1 MIQYNSTA
9 PTLLTGQTVPEQA
22 DCAGSVYSNNEGR
35 KATYRAVTSG
45 VVVTANGVLMQIIGS
60 ATKTVRI
67 NRIACNGILTT
78 AGMVLVQVN
87 RTTAAASS
95 VSNAVVVTPRPSW
108 TPQAPRRP
116 RLRPAIPRP
125 RSARA
130 TRYWHQLAR
139 FMRRPL
145 RFQPALNFYLAT
157 ATANRL
163 FCVARPNG
171 HRSRSPRRPTRALC
185 STSTWNLQRN
195 NRFPQG
201 RGQRIVTHPTTLGR
215 MTTRT
220 LMAIHRHQRTRHD
233 TAMRQYG
240 HHQRGIV

>member
-95 VSNAVVVTPRPSW
+95 VSNAVVVTPRPLDTTSAAA
-108 TPQAPRRP
+108 TAVATSYTAAT
-116 RLRPAIPRP
+116 LGTGNTLLA
-125 RSARA
+125 SARA
-130 TRYWHQLAR
+130 LYA
-139 FMRRPL
+139 P
-145 RFQPALNFYLAT
+145 AT
-157 ATANRL
+157 ALSTGVEFLFGNRNGQSLVLRGTSEWAQITVATSSYTGAL
-163 FCVARPNG
+163 FDIDVEF
-171 HRSRSPRRPTRALC
+171 TEE
-185 STSTWNLQRN
+185 
-195 NRFPQG
+195 
-201 RGQRIVTHPTTLGR
+201 
-215 MTTRT
+215 
-220 LMAIHRHQRTRHD
+220 
-233 TAMRQYG
+233 
-240 HHQRGIV
+240 